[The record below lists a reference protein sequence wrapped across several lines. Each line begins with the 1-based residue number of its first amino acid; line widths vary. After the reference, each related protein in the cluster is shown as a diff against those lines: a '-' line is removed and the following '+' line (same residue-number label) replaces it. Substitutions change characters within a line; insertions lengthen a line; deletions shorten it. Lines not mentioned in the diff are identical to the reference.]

1 MLEVYMKVLSTLALT
16 MAAALATP
24 IANAS
29 DYGCRVLM
37 CMSNPQGPMAVQQ
50 CQPPIQRFMQE
61 QAKKPPDPFPSC
73 EEGAPATM
81 QGANRP
87 YDFCPEGTTALGEQ
101 VEAIQ
106 LAPAVYA
113 QMGGLSPWMQGGA
126 MPEGLKIETGIGE
139 GNATGLGAR
148 NKVCVGRP
156 LGTLTFR
163 SGSGEWVEMKTVNVF
178 EQLTTMAPAASP
190 RVIDVYIQDKL
201 YRSVRY

>member
-1 MLEVYMKVLSTLALT
+1 MRRISRIVLGAAIAVLAP
-16 MAAALATP
+16 MAV
-24 IANAS
+24 AS

-87 YDFCPEGTTALGEQ
+87 YDFCPEGTSALGEQ

-106 LAPAVYA
+106 LAPSVYA
-113 QMGGLSPWMQGGA
+113 QMAGPLPWMQGGA
-126 MPEGLKIETGIGE
+126 MPEGLQIEVGIGE
-139 GNATGLGAR
+139 GTTTGLGRR
-148 NKVCVGRP
+148 NKVCVGKP

-163 SGSGEWVEMKTVNVF
+163 SGSGEFVEMKTVNVF
-178 EQLTTMAPAASP
+178 EQLSTMAPAASP
-190 RVIDVYIQDKL
+190 RVIDVYIENKL